1 MRLARLTALCATLP
15 LVLAGCGDDGDGGA
29 KKPRALTPTIAGLRA
44 CLEKASYRLEPDPHN
59 IAVAG
64 LRAGG
69 IKVRVT
75 ALKVTQPKR
84 VTGAEVPMFVFG
96 SAADLE
102 KARESIEALEPK
114 GTRYANV
121 LVSYG
126 TPGTRA
132 DFRAIP
138 GCLGAPGAP

>member
-1 MRLARLTALCATLP
+1 MI
-15 LVLAGCGDDGDGGA
+15 AGCGGDDE
-29 KKPRALTPTIAGLRA
+29 KSSPKPRALTPTIAGLRA
-44 CLEKASYRLEPDPHN
+44 CLEKADYRLEPDPHN

-64 LRAGG
+64 LRAGAK
-69 IKVRVT
+69 KVDVT
-75 ALKVTQPKR
+75 ALKVTQSQR
-84 VTGAEVPMFVFG
+84 VTGAEVPVFVFG
-96 SAADLE
+96 SAEDLDE
-102 KARESIEALEPK
+102 GRASIEALEPK